1 MVKIRFTIEA
11 YIRTIRFM
19 WIWQSAL
26 WPQFSFDSNALQAAL
41 VAARRA
47 QGRLLGAA
55 EQLQLLDTSELQLAI
70 WTREAL
76 ATAQIEGE
84 VLQVNSVRAS
94 AARRLGLVP
103 DPTVHKDERTEATLD
118 VIQAA
123 TGSWQ
128 QPLTH
133 GALYS
138 WQAALFPTGYSGI
151 TRIDVGSY
159 RTHTEPMQIVTQRLG
174 ENDVIHYQ
182 APESKDVPRQM
193 KALLAWLNDDR
204 INGKLALTD
213 GLIRAAIAHLWFEAI
228 HPFEDGNGRI
238 GRALAERCLAQ
249 DMQSELRLFSLSQQF
264 MLDRTGYY
272 AQLQRAS
279 NFSSK
284 FDRAQPAEMDITAW
298 IHWFLGCVEKACL
311 ESLAQMAQANAKNKF
326 NYRLQS
332 SHPDLSKSQ
341 RKVLLKLFEARQT
354 NATPDNPSGFSG
366 GMSTEKYLAIS
377 GVSRATAYRELTD
390 LVAQQLLTISG
401 QGRATRYALA

>member
-1 MVKIRFTIEA
+1 
-11 YIRTIRFM
+11 M

-55 EQLQLLDTSELQLAI
+55 EQLQLLDAGELQLSG

-84 VLQVNSVRAS
+84 VLQLNSVRAS

-103 DPTVHKDERTEATLD
+103 DPTAHKDERRDERIEATLD

-123 TGSWQ
+123 TSGWQ
-128 QPLTH
+128 HALTH
-133 GALYS
+133 ETLCG

-151 TRIDVGSY
+151 TKIDAGSY
-159 RTHTEPMQIVTQRLG
+159 RTHAEPMQIVTQRLG

-193 KALLAWLNDDR
+193 KALLAWLSDGR
-204 INGKLALTD
+204 ISGKLAVTD
-213 GLIRAAIAHLWFEAI
+213 GLIRAAIAHLWFEVI

-238 GRALAERCLAQ
+238 GRALAERCLAE
-249 DMQSELRLFSLSQQF
+249 DVQSELRLFSLSQQF
-264 MLDRTGYY
+264 LLDRSGYY
-272 AQLQRAS
+272 DQLQRAS
-279 NFSSK
+279 K
-284 FDRAQPAEMDITAW
+284 CDTTQQAEMDITDW
-298 IHWFLGCVEKACL
+298 IHWFLGGVEKACL
-311 ESLAQMAQANAKNKF
+311 ASLAQLAQANAKNKF

-332 SHPDLSKSQ
+332 AHPDLSKSQ
-341 RKVLLKLFEARQT
+341 RKVLFIVFDAQQT
-354 NATPDNPSGFSG
+354 NASPDNPSGFSG
-366 GMSTEKYLAIS
+366 GMSTEKYVAIS

-401 QGRATRYALA
+401 QGRGTRYALVS

>member
-1 MVKIRFTIEA
+1 
-11 YIRTIRFM
+11 M

-55 EQLQLLDTSELQLAI
+55 EQLQLLDASELQLSG

-84 VLQVNSVRAS
+84 VLQLNSVRAS
-94 AARRLGLVP
+94 AARRLGLAP
-103 DPTVHKDERTEATLD
+103 DPAAHKDERTEATLD

-123 TGSWQ
+123 AGSWQ

-151 TRIDVGSY
+151 IKIDAGTY
-159 RTHTEPMQIVTQRLG
+159 RTHAEPMQIVPLRLG

-182 APESKDVPRQM
+182 APESKDVRRQM
-193 KALLAWLNDDR
+193 AALLTWLNDGR
-204 INGKLALTD
+204 INGKLAETD
-213 GLIRAAIAHLWFEAI
+213 GLIRAAIAHLWFEVI

-238 GRALAERCLAQ
+238 GRALAERCLAE

-264 MLDRTGYY
+264 MLDRAGYY

-279 NFSSK
+279 KFSSK
-284 FDRAQPAEMDITAW
+284 FDEAQPAEMDITAW

-311 ESLAQMAQANAKNKF
+311 ESLAQMAQANAKNRF
-326 NYRLQS
+326 NYRLQAE
-332 SHPDLSKSQ
+332 HPDLSKSQ
-341 RKVLLKLFEARQT
+341 RKVLFKLFEARES

-366 GMSTEKYLAIS
+366 GMSTEKYVAIS

-390 LVAQQLLTISG
+390 LVAQQLMTVNG
-401 QGRATRYALA
+401 QGRGTRYALV

>member
-1 MVKIRFTIEA
+1 M
-11 YIRTIRFM
+11 
-19 WIWQSAL
+19 
-26 WPQFSFDSNALQAAL
+26 
-41 VAARRA
+41 
-47 QGRLLGAA
+47 
-55 EQLQLLDTSELQLAI
+55 LDVSELQLAG

-84 VLQVNSVRAS
+84 VLQLNSMRAS
-94 AARRLGLVP
+94 AARRLGLAP
-103 DPTVHKDERTEATLD
+103 HSTANKDERTEATLD

-123 TGSWQ
+123 TSSWQ

-133 GALYS
+133 ETLYR
-138 WQAALFPTGYSGI
+138 WQSALFPTGYSGI
-151 TRIDVGSY
+151 TKIDVSTY
-159 RTHTEPMQIVTQRLG
+159 RTHTEPTQIVTQRLG

-182 APESKDVPRQM
+182 APDSKDVPKQM
-193 KALLAWLNDDR
+193 KALLAWLNDGR
-204 INGKLALTD
+204 ISGKLAVTD
-213 GLIRAAIAHLWFEAI
+213 GLIRAAIAHLWFEVI

-238 GRALAERCLAQ
+238 GRALVERCLAE

-264 MLDRTGYY
+264 MLDRAGYC

-279 NFSSK
+279 KFSSK
-284 FDRAQPAEMDITAW
+284 FDRAQPAEMDVTAW

-311 ESLAQMAQANAKNKF
+311 KSLAQMAQANAKNKF

-341 RKVLLKLFEARQT
+341 RKVLFKLFEARQT

-366 GMSTEKYLAIS
+366 GMSTEKYVAIS
-377 GVSRATAYRELTD
+377 GVSRATAYRELTN

-401 QGRATRYALA
+401 QGRGTRYALI

>member
-1 MVKIRFTIEA
+1 
-11 YIRTIRFM
+11 M
-19 WIWQSAL
+19 WIWQSVR
-26 WPQFSFDSNALQAAL
+26 WPQFSFDSNALQASL

-55 EQLQLLDTSELQLAI
+55 EQLQMLDVSELQLSG

-84 VLQVNSVRAS
+84 LLQLKSVRAS
-94 AARRLGLVP
+94 AARRLGLAP

-123 TGSWQ
+123 TSSWHK
-128 QPLTH
+128 PLTH
-133 GALYS
+133 ETLYS

-151 TRIDVGSY
+151 TKIDAGTY
-159 RTHTEPMQIVTQRLG
+159 RTHAEPMQVVTQRPG
-174 ENDVIHYQ
+174 RNDVIHFQ
-182 APESKDVPRQM
+182 APDSKGVSRQM
-193 KALLAWLNDDR
+193 KALLAWLNDGR
-204 INGKLALTD
+204 IIGKQAVTD
-213 GLIRAAIAHLWFEAI
+213 GLIRAAIAHLWFEVI

-238 GRALAERCLAQ
+238 GRALVERCLAE

-264 MLDRTGYY
+264 MLDRVGYY

-279 NFSSK
+279 K
-284 FDRAQPAEMDITAW
+284 CDRSQQAEMDITAW

-311 ESLAQMAQANAKNKF
+311 ESLSQMAQANAKNKF
-326 NYRLQS
+326 SYRLQS
-332 SHPDLSKSQ
+332 EHPDLSKSQ
-341 RKVLLKLFEARQT
+341 RKVLFKLFEARQT
-354 NATPDNPSGFSG
+354 NATPENPSGFLG
-366 GMSTEKYLAIS
+366 GMSTEKYVAIS

-401 QGRATRYALA
+401 QGRGTRYALV

>member
-1 MVKIRFTIEA
+1 
-11 YIRTIRFM
+11 M

-55 EQLQLLDTSELQLAI
+55 EQLQLLDVSELQLSG
-70 WTREAL
+70 WSREAL

-84 VLQVNSVRAS
+84 LLQLNSVRAS
-94 AARRLGLVP
+94 AARRLGLAP
-103 DPTVHKDERTEATLD
+103 NPTAHKDERTEATLD

-123 TGSWQ
+123 TSSSQ
-128 QPLTH
+128 KPLTH
-133 GALYS
+133 EALYS
-138 WQAALFPTGYSGI
+138 WQAALFPKGYSGI
-151 TRIDVGSY
+151 TKINAGAY
-159 RTHTEPMQIVTQRLG
+159 RTHTEPMQIVTQRLDQ
-174 ENDVIHYQ
+174 NDVIHYQ
-182 APESKDVPRQM
+182 APNSKDVPKQM
-193 KALLAWLNDDR
+193 KGLLTWLNDGQ
-204 INGKLALTD
+204 ISGKSAVTD
-213 GLIRAAIAHLWFEAI
+213 GLIRAAIAHLWFEVI

-238 GRALAERCLAQ
+238 GRALVERCLAE

-279 NFSSK
+279 K
-284 FDRAQPAEMDITAW
+284 CDLTEQAEMDITAW

-311 ESLAQMAQANAKNKF
+311 ESLAQIAQASAKNKF

-332 SHPDLSKSQ
+332 KHPDLSKSQ
-341 RKVLLKLFEARQT
+341 CKVLFKLFEAQQN
-354 NATPDNPSGFSG
+354 NATPDNPTGFSG
-366 GMSTEKYLAIS
+366 GMSTEKYAAIS

-401 QGRATRYALA
+401 QGRGTRYALV

>member
-1 MVKIRFTIEA
+1 
-11 YIRTIRFM
+11 M

-55 EQLQLLDTSELQLAI
+55 EQLQLLDAGELQLLG
-70 WTREAL
+70 WSREAL

-84 VLQVNSVRAS
+84 VLQLNSVRAS
-94 AARRLGLVP
+94 AARRLGLTP
-103 DPTVHKDERTEATLD
+103 DPSAHKDERTEATLD

-133 GALYS
+133 ETLYG

-151 TRIDVGSY
+151 AKIDAGTY
-159 RTHTEPMQIVTQRLG
+159 RTHTDAMQIVTQRLG

-193 KALLAWLNDDR
+193 KALLAWLNDGR
-204 INGKLALTD
+204 ISGKLAVTD
-213 GLIRAAIAHLWFEAI
+213 GLIRAAIAHLWFEVI

-238 GRALAERCLAQ
+238 GRALAERCLAE

-264 MLDRTGYY
+264 MLDRAGHY

-279 NFSSK
+279 KCSSK
-284 FDRAQPAEMDITAW
+284 SDKAQPAEMDITVW

-311 ESLAQMAQANAKNKF
+311 ESLAQMAQPNAKNKF
-326 NYRLQS
+326 SYRLQS
-332 SHPDLSKSQ
+332 SHPDLSKAQ
-341 RKVLLKLFEARQT
+341 RKVLFKLFEVRLT
-354 NATPDNPSGFSG
+354 NATPDNPSGFAD
-366 GMSTEKYLAIS
+366 GMSTEKYVAIS

-390 LVAQQLLTISG
+390 LVARQLLTIRG
-401 QGRATRYALA
+401 QGRGTRYALV